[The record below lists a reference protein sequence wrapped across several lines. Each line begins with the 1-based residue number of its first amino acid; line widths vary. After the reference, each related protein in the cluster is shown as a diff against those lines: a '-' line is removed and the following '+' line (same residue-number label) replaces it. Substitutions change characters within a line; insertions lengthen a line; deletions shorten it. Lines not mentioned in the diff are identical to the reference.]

1 MNRMH
6 PQTLLFVLLGTVPL
20 VVAGAGVAA
29 FLLMRSGH
37 SVVVWAVLPFVGS
50 LLAVAAIAFLLS
62 RAARSDRSRDR
73 SQDRS
78 QDRSLDRGR
87 GRGRDGRGT

>member
-29 FLLMRSGH
+29 FLLMRSGYG
-37 SVVVWAVLPFVGS
+37 VVVWAVLPFFAS
-50 LLAVAAIAFLLS
+50 LIAVAAIAFLLS
-62 RAARSDRSRDR
+62 RAARSDRGQERG
-73 SQDRS
+73 Q
-78 QDRSLDRGR
+78 GR
-87 GRGRDGRGT
+87 GQDGRGT

>member
-29 FLLMRSGH
+29 FLLMRAGFG
-37 SVVVWAVLPFVGS
+37 VLIWAVLPFLAS

-62 RAARSDRSRDR
+62 RAAGGD
-73 SQDRS
+73 
-78 QDRSLDRGR
+78 
-87 GRGRDGRGT
+87 RGRDGRGASGERSRGRDGV

>member
-29 FLLMRSGH
+29 FLLMRAGYG
-37 SVVVWAVLPFVGS
+37 VLVWAVLPFVAS
-50 LLAVAAIAFLLS
+50 LLVVAALAFVLS
-62 RAARSDRSRDR
+62 RAARA
-73 SQDRS
+73 
-78 QDRSLDRGR
+78 GR
-87 GRGRDGRGT
+87 GQGGSTGGRRRNRDGV